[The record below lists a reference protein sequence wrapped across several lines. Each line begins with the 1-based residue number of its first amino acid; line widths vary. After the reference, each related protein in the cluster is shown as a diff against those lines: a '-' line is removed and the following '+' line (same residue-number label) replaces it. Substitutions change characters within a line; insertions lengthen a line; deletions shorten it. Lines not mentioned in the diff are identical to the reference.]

1 MLVVPIWGVVMPE
14 RVVGVIQV
22 LNKRDGTFE
31 RRDQML
37 LERIAAALIVLLATA
52 FGGLGA
58 VLLARV
64 PRVETLVLGALAVWS
79 YFISQL
85 GPVFHAPDWLM
96 RTLLFE
102 LFGTPL
108 TGAQVRW
115 GGEVAL
121 VALASAGVA
130 LAALV
135 MRRRDVGDQRRH
147 SRSVGEEGVEPSR
160 SFEHK
165 NLNLA
170 RMPVPPL
177 AQAGGYSIL
186 SLSSSSSVER

>member
-1 MLVVPIWGVVMPE
+1 MVPE
-14 RVVGVIQV
+14 RAVGVIQV

-37 LERIAAALIVLLATA
+37 LEPIAAALLVPLATA

-64 PRVETLVLGALAVWS
+64 PRLATLVLGALAVWS

-85 GPVFHAPDWLM
+85 GPVFRAPDWLM
-96 RTLLFE
+96 RTSLFE

-121 VALASAGVA
+121 VALASVGFA
-130 LAALV
+130 LAAVL
-135 MRRRDVGDQRRH
+135 MRRRDVGD
-147 SRSVGEEGVEPSR
+147 
-160 SFEHK
+160 
-165 NLNLA
+165 
-170 RMPVPPL
+170 
-177 AQAGGYSIL
+177 
-186 SLSSSSSVER
+186 